1 MNMECTQIKAK
12 LADYSVGLLGERE
25 NKMVEAH
32 LAQCPSCAAELRAL
46 ERLDRVLKAV
56 EPEEPPA
63 HLWHSIRARIE
74 AEHPRLQ
81 IPFWQRWFSV
91 PRLALGG
98 AVAAAVLVAIAY
110 YSVLRSP
117 EGEASLHENAEQLMH
132 THQMM
137 SWGDPLS
144 DKAALGVMLASRA
157 QTQEV
162 P

>member
-1 MNMECTQIKAK
+1 MQCTHIKQK
-12 LADYSVGLLGERE
+12 LADYSVGLLDERE
-25 NKMVEAH
+25 RAAVEAH
-32 LAQCPSCAAELRAL
+32 LAQCASCAADLRAL
-46 ERLDRVLKAV
+46 ERVDRVLKAV

-63 HLWHSIRARIE
+63 YLWQSIRARIE
-74 AEHPRLQ
+74 AEPQRTR
-81 IPFWQRWFSV
+81 IPFWQSWFTV

-110 YSVLRSP
+110 LGMPRPP
-117 EGEASLHENAEQLMH
+117 EGEASSHESAEQLMH
-132 THQMM
+132 AHQMM

-144 DKAALGVMLASRA
+144 DKAALGVVLASRS

>member
-1 MNMECTQIKAK
+1 MQCTDVKAK

-25 NKMVEAH
+25 REAVGAH
-32 LAQCPSCAAELRAL
+32 LAQCASCAAELRAL

-63 HLWHSIRARIE
+63 HLWHSIQARIE
-74 AEHPRLQ
+74 AEPSRARV
-81 IPFWQRWFSV
+81 PFWRSWFTV

-110 YSVLRSP
+110 LGAPRPP
-117 EGEASLHENAEQLMH
+117 EGEAPSPENAEQWMH

-144 DKAALGVMLASRA
+144 DKAALGVMLASRS